1 MIIKDSGDIS
11 LIGMHIINN
20 SYKDK
25 KISAQSPKKLIKKLV
40 VAEELQILNK
50 KKREIIYYKNY
61 YHQVMSKNLF

>member
-25 KISAQSPKKLIKKLV
+25 KISAPYPKKLIKKLV
-40 VAEELQILNK
+40 VAEELQTLK
-50 KKREIIYYKNY
+50 KKKKEIIYYKNY
-61 YHQVMSKNLF
+61 YHQVMYKNLF